1 MSESREMP
9 GAEGVVI
16 LPRVEQALNA
26 LTSHCAFYSE
36 YGSQKACFTAIAALR
51 DSLAAPQSEPVAHS
65 CNIEQAID
73 EYLSGYVMEGDG
85 GYYSPNKDELMLIKD
100 AIMGLLV
107 DPAFM
112 AAQEK
117 T

>member
-1 MSESREMP
+1 MSESRKMP

-16 LPRVEQALNA
+16 LPRAVVEQALNA

-51 DSLAAPQSEPVAHS
+51 DSLAAPQPAPPETVATPFTYIIQHLNS
-65 CNIEQAID
+65 QTYN
-73 EYLSGYVMEGDG
+73 LT
-85 GYYSPNKDELMLIKD
+85 KDECINFIKELRD
-100 AIMGLLV
+100 RYA
-107 DPAFM
+107 